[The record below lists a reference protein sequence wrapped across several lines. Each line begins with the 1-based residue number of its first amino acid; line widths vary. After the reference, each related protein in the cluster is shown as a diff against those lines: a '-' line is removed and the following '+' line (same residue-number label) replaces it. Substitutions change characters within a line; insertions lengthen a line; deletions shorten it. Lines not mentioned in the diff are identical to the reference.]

1 MTEAQIM
8 NFLGLAMRARKVKS
22 GESVLM
28 TEIKK
33 KTLTLVILASDA
45 SDNTTKTIKNK
56 CHSYQV
62 PLRVFGT
69 KEQLGQALGKSER
82 VNIGITDAGFAK
94 KLVSM
99 IDEYRKE

>member
-33 KTLTLVILASDA
+33 TLTLVI
-45 SDNTTKTIKNK
+45 
-56 CHSYQV
+56 
-62 PLRVFGT
+62 F
-69 KEQLGQALGKSER
+69 
-82 VNIGITDAGFAK
+82 
-94 KLVSM
+94 
-99 IDEYRKE
+99 

>member
-33 KTLTLVILASDA
+33 DI
-45 SDNTTKTIKNK
+45 
-56 CHSYQV
+56 
-62 PLRVFGT
+62 
-69 KEQLGQALGKSER
+69 
-82 VNIGITDAGFAK
+82 NISHLSF
-94 KLVSM
+94 
-99 IDEYRKE
+99 

>member
-33 KTLTLVILASDA
+33 R
-45 SDNTTKTIKNK
+45 
-56 CHSYQV
+56 H
-62 PLRVFGT
+62 
-69 KEQLGQALGKSER
+69 
-82 VNIGITDAGFAK
+82 
-94 KLVSM
+94 
-99 IDEYRKE
+99 

>member
-33 KTLTLVILASDA
+33 TLTLVILASDA
-45 SDNTTKTIKNK
+45 SDNTTKQLKINVIVIKF
-56 CHSYQV
+56 
-62 PLRVFGT
+62 R
-69 KEQLGQALGKSER
+69 
-82 VNIGITDAGFAK
+82 
-94 KLVSM
+94 
-99 IDEYRKE
+99 